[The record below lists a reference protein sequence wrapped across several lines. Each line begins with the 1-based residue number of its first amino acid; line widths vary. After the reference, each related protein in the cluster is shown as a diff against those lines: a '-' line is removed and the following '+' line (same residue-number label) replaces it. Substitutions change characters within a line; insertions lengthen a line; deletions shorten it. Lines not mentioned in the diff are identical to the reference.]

1 MTSPSGIVLDANPAA
16 KALGYEREEL
26 VDQPLSTIY
35 SPEAHVKM
43 RELLAKWKEEGEL
56 RNEEMVII
64 TKQGEQRTVLL
75 NVGSVR
81 DAQGNLLHSTSVLI
95 DITERKRM
103 EEALSSMHRRLI
115 EAQERERARI
125 ARDLHDDINQR
136 LALLA
141 LDIEQLRETPL
152 AADSDFR
159 DHLGNLGRR
168 VSTIVSDVHAIS
180 HELHSSKLE
189 LLGLVAAAK
198 SFCSEFAKQK
208 QVEIKFSH
216 DGIPRP
222 LSSDISIC
230 LFRVLQEALQNA
242 VKHSKVRSFRVHLH
256 AVSGE
261 VQLLVRD
268 SDVGFEPRANSRAQG
283 LGLISMQERVNLV
296 GGTISVSS
304 KPHGGTM
311 IQCSVPISPVSPLT
325 SVPPV
330 ATKPPRVPAL

>member
-125 ARDLHDDINQR
+125 ARDLHDDIRRFWRSTSNSFEK
-136 LALLA
+136 LLWQQIPISA
-141 LDIEQLRETPL
+141 TTWATSEGASRRSSATSTPSL
-152 AADSDFR
+152 MNCILLSWNCSGWSQQPRVFAA
-159 DHLGNLGRR
+159 N
-168 VSTIVSDVHAIS
+168 
-180 HELHSSKLE
+180 
-189 LLGLVAAAK
+189 
-198 SFCSEFAKQK
+198 
-208 QVEIKFSH
+208 
-216 DGIPRP
+216 
-222 LSSDISIC
+222 
-230 LFRVLQEALQNA
+230 LQNR
-242 VKHSKVRSFRVHLH
+242 SKSKSSSLMMAFPGPCPATFR
-256 AVSGE
+256 
-261 VQLLVRD
+261 
-268 SDVGFEPRANSRAQG
+268 F
-283 LGLISMQERVNLV
+283 
-296 GGTISVSS
+296 VSS
-304 KPHGGTM
+304 ASSRKRCKTP
-311 IQCSVPISPVSPLT
+311 
-325 SVPPV
+325 
-330 ATKPPRVPAL
+330 